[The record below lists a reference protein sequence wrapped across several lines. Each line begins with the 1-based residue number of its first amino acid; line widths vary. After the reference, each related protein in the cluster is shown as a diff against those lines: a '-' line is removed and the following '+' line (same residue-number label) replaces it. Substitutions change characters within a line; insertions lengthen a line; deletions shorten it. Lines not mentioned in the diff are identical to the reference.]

1 MVYKTKRTN
10 KTKKKYKG
18 GQPVDAVSETPTMM
32 SNLKKSAAIG
42 VQGINT
48 LVDYGINHVAE
59 SIGTNPNESLEQSLS
74 NISNKLDGIKG
85 VINTPAGQKILY
97 DISIIVKE
105 LANEALVPAI
115 DEMSE
120 VIVKKSEEISKQV
133 IKIGLDAAGIVPVV
147 GEVVEAIR
155 TITDVIRAGEQV
167 VETGAKITGIS
178 AETIGKMDDKKQQ
191 IQGLLTKLMNL
202 VTDGE
207 KIINTGI
214 SNGLTSA
221 ENGLKQ
227 MVKQPITQNQQPI
240 PITQNQPSIPITQI
254 QPPAMVGGLKN
265 IKKIINIQKGSAKR
279 AYMSQLEFLNPPI
292 TSLQHYNKYVT
303 RKHKRK
309 RIH

>member
-1 MVYKTKRTN
+1 MVYKTTRTN

-48 LVDYGINHVAE
+48 LVDYGINRVAE

-227 MVKQPITQNQQPI
+227 MVKPITQNQPPIPI
-240 PITQNQPSIPITQI
+240 PITQN

-279 AYMSQLEFLNPPI
+279 AYMSQVEFLNPPI

>member
-1 MVYKTKRTN
+1 MVYKTTRTN

-48 LVDYGINHVAE
+48 LVDYGINRVAE

-191 IQGLLTKLMNL
+191 IQGLLSKLMNL
-202 VTDGE
+202 ATDGE

-227 MVKQPITQNQQPI
+227 MVK
-240 PITQNQPSIPITQI
+240 PITQNQPPITQI

>member
-1 MVYKTKRTN
+1 MVYKTTRTN

-191 IQGLLTKLMNL
+191 IQGLLSKLMNL

-227 MVKQPITQNQQPI
+227 MVKPITQIQP
-240 PITQNQPSIPITQI
+240 PIPITQI
-254 QPPAMVGGLKN
+254 QPPMVGGLKN

-279 AYMSQLEFLNPPI
+279 AYMSQVEFLNPPI